1 MEQKYLLFLLGFE
14 VSLRD
19 RRNGEIKGGFI
30 VVPCPEEHPDDLGAA
45 EKTIRNY
52 YACLGYDV
60 MEIRYQESKVKEL
73 DIKAEYDAAP
83 TTAQYAE

>member
-19 RRNGEIKGGFI
+19 RRNGEANEGFI
-30 VVPCPEEHPDDLGAA
+30 VVPSPEEHPEDLDGA
-45 EKTIRNY
+45 KIIIRNHY
-52 YACLGYDV
+52 GRLGFDV
-60 MEIRYQESKVKEL
+60 TEIRYKESKVKEMDL
-73 DIKAEYDAAP
+73 LAEYEAAP